1 MSLIQT
7 TNPIDGVV
15 DDATGEYYCWKH
27 HEFCK
32 GTSSIVTEKT
42 KPAGATCPVCR
53 QCEQRAA
60 KVTEVQATHYRC
72 CWRDHPAC
80 AKVALGRVIEACD
93 KALLPDGPYTDAV
106 ALERIEAI
114 LQGVV

>member
-42 KPAGATCPVCR
+42 RPPDARCAHC
-53 QCEQRAA
+53 
-60 KVTEVQATHYRC
+60 VTGDGTTHYRC

-80 AKVALGRVIEACD
+80 AKAALERVIEACD
-93 KALLPDGPYTDAV
+93 QALLPDGSYTDAV

-114 LQGVV
+114 LAGAA